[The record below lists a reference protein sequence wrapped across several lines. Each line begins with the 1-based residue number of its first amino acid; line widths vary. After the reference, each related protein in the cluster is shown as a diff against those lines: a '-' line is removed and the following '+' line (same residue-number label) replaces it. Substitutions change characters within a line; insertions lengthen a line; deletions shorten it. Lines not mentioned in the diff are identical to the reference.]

1 MIKKLERA
9 QAGHKDRFE
18 DDDDDE
24 MDYDDDDDFSSEY
37 SGISSSD
44 LPIPLCLVDTGKA
57 VDDMPSSGP
66 ASPAATFGAPS
77 PKSRSPGMSSPRS
90 ARRGM
95 TLPRSSSPGLPSPDA
110 SIIG

>member
-1 MIKKLERA
+1 MIKKFERGQMA
-9 QAGHKDRFE
+9 QEDKV
-18 DDDDDE
+18 DDDDDGD
-24 MDYDDDDDFSSEY
+24 MDYDDDSDFSSEY

-44 LPIPLCLVDTGKA
+44 LPIPLCLVDTGKR

-77 PKSRSPGMSSPRS
+77 PRSAPRGMSSPRS
-90 ARRGM
+90 
-95 TLPRSSSPGLPSPDA
+95 PSPGLPSPDA